1 MRCELRPFRLALRA
15 PLVTGGVSVRF
26 RAGFLVALSHGAH
39 TGWGEASPLPGWSS
53 TTVAQ
58 TSEALDRA
66 LGRLHAE
73 GRPALGPVL
82 DALSDAPHAR
92 AAVAG
97 ARADLLARESGR
109 TLAACLLADPELGLP
124 RSQPP
129 AAAATSAAGA
139 ARAAPVADSAAAGA
153 AAAGA
158 AAPCAAAAGPVV
170 ADAAVAACAGPV
182 AADAAVAGAVAVN
195 ALITAAD
202 PARVEQQALAAVRD
216 GFGAVKL
223 KVGAGSPAADVDRVR
238 AARSGLGSEPE
249 LRLDANGAWDR
260 ATAVGVLAR
269 VEPCR
274 IAFCEEPVPGLEA
287 MAAVSR
293 STGVPAAA
301 DESMRSAAD
310 AEAALRLGID
320 TLVVKPQALG
330 GPDTAL
336 AVASRAFDDGAAV
349 VVTSFLDGAIGVAHA
364 LHAAAAVDALAASA
378 VPGRG
383 PQAHGLATSGLLA
396 ADTAAP
402 PRVGAG
408 LMHLPPPPGLGVAP
422 ATRA

>member
-73 GRPALGPVL
+73 GRPAFGPVL

-139 ARAAPVADSAAAGA
+139 APG
-153 AAAGA
+153 
-158 AAPCAAAAGPVV
+158 AGPVAACAGPV
-170 ADAAVAACAGPV
+170 AADAAVAACAGPV

-238 AARSGLGSEPE
+238 AARSGLGSGPE

-260 ATAVGVLAR
+260 AAAVGVLAR

-310 AEAALRLGID
+310 AEAALRLGIG

-378 VPGRG
+378 VPGRR